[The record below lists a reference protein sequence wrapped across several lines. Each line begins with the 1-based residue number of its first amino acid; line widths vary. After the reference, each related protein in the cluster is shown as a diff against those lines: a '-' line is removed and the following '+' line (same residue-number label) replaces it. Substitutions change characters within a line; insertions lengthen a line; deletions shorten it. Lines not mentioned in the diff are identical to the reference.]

1 MIRVSVGALYHFGI
15 YVSDDEVIQFGHAP
29 DQRAMIP
36 DSEVEV
42 LSSDIDT
49 FLGGGFVEVCE
60 FDRKEKKKNRKP
72 KDVIAHARERLGTRG
87 YSFLFNNCEHFAN
100 ECISG
105 NRVSEQARGAVELF
119 RRLPQLDVYIAELPE
134 KEIGEPLA
142 NDERNAEIASVS
154 SAKVKREKYYA
165 WRLLEIAAKKS
176 FRIEPSQL
184 QVKKSECGKW
194 YSDKLEFSISHCD
207 GAVAVAVSTVP
218 VGIDIEPENGRSGDR
233 LAARTM
239 TDGELSEY
247 NALSEQERGA
257 YFIRRWTA
265 KEAIFKSR
273 AETAFVPSSID
284 TKRTPYRQGSVEI
297 CGIKY
302 VYSVAASFTERTRI
316 FNNVKFD

>member
-72 KDVIAHARERLGTRG
+72 KDVIAYARERLGTRG

-119 RRLPQLDVYIAELPE
+119 RRLPQLDVYIAEIPAGEL
-134 KEIGEPLA
+134 GEPVA
-142 NDERNAEIASVS
+142 SPERNMEIAKITNE
-154 SAKVKREKYYA
+154 KVKKEKYYA
-165 WRLLEIAAKKS
+165 WRLLEIAAKRS
-176 FRIEPSQL
+176 FKIESSEL
-184 QVKKSECGKW
+184 CATKSECGKW
-194 YSDKLEFSISHCD
+194 RSDKLEFSISHCD
-207 GAVAVAVSTVP
+207 GVVAVAVSTVP
-218 VGIDIEPENGRSGDR
+218 VGVDIEPENGRSSDR
-233 LAARTM
+233 LASRTM
-239 TDGELSEY
+239 SESELSEY
-247 NALSEQERGA
+247 NALPEEERGA
-257 YFIRRWTA
+257 YFIRKWTA

-284 TKRTPYRQGSVEI
+284 TKRTPYRQGEI
-297 CGIKY
+297 EISGKKY
-302 VYSVAASFTERTRI
+302 IYSIAASFTERTRI